1 MLGSKKESPPD
12 KLKLIGF
19 VLFFCLESFDGFLF
33 NEVKSNK
40 GLEEFWVVEAEV
52 VEAGVVEAEV
62 VEASVVE
69 AEVVEDGVVEACVVE
84 AGVVEADVVE
94 AWLVEELVDGVF
106 NDEKLKLGNVVVEVP
121 ELFVVLL
128 FEPKLNKEPVFPVL
142 PVFVEPKLK
151 EPEKRELILKK
162 MKCDIKKIY

>member
-62 VEASVVE
+62 VEAGVVE
-69 AEVVEDGVVEACVVE
+69 AEVVEACVVE

-106 NDEKLKLGNVVVEVP
+106 NDEKLKLGNVVAEVP